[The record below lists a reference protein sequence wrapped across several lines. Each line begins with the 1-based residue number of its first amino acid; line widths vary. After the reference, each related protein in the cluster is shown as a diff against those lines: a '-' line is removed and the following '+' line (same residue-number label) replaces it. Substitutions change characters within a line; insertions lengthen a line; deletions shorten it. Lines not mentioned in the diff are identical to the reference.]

1 MKKLRIILHCNK
13 LFYLLCIM
21 TIILT
26 LVRIEFDIESCYNLK
41 TKEIIGK
48 VLEYDVD
55 GNYLKLTINAKEKL
69 IGRYYFKTK
78 QEKIFFINNV
88 DIYDT
93 LRLNGTLEEA
103 ENSKDIYSFD
113 YKKYLKGQNINYII
127 KIDKITLITKE
138 KSSLQKVKCLLLKRN
153 SNPYIKALIFG
164 NNKSISKDVM
174 LSYQE
179 LGISHLFAISGMH
192 IGVLTL
198 AISKL
203 LKKLKLKEMP
213 IFIST
218 SGFLLFYLFITGISP
233 SILRAIFF
241 YMLFSLNKIYNLN
254 IKGTNVFI
262 LIFST
267 SLLINPYYIHE
278 VSFLYSY
285 AISFSLL
292 LLNNKINYDSYFK
305 NLLLTSLISFI
316 VSLPITIYFFN
327 QINFFSVFYNLLF
340 VPLISLVIFP
350 LSIITYIL
358 PFIEPVFTFFIT
370 LLEFIALKLN
380 LISFPK
386 LIFPS
391 LPRYY
396 YILYIIG
403 EIIFISYF
411 YNRKRFKW
419 LPIFLLLS
427 FNYFYPVVFNQNY
440 LMFLDV
446 GQGDSILV
454 HSKNKTMLV
463 DTGGVVNYSKEKWQ
477 QRKNKNT
484 LTDYVIIP
492 TLKKMGIRKIN
503 EIVITHGDYDHMGEL
518 ANIIKKYR
526 VEDIYLNQGNFNSLE
541 RGIIKEYKNIYQI
554 REKEKIKVGNINIIQ
569 INKEFSDENDSSS
582 VLLMYYK
589 NKKILLTGDAS
600 KKTEEY
606 ILGKYN
612 IGKIDVLKVG
622 HHGSKTSTSEELLK
636 ELQPGLAIISCGK
649 NNRFNHPNKETID
662 KLKEYK
668 IKYLRTDISGTIKI
682 ELD

>member
-13 LFYLLCIM
+13 LFYLLCII

-26 LVRIEFDIESCYNLK
+26 LVRIEFDIESCYSLK

-138 KSSLQKVKCLLLKRN
+138 KSILQKVKCLLLKRN

-203 LKKLKLKEMP
+203 LKKLKLKEIP

-241 YMLFSLNKIYNLN
+241 YMLFRLNKIYNLD

-305 NLLLTSLISFI
+305 NLFLTSLISFI

-327 QINFFSVFYNLLF
+327 QINFLSVFYNLLF

-411 YNRKRFKW
+411 YNRKRSKL

-541 RGIIKEYKNIYQI
+541 RDIIKEYKNIYQI

-649 NNRFNHPNKETID
+649 NNRFNHPHKETID

>member
-1 MKKLRIILHCNK
+1 
-13 LFYLLCIM
+13 M

-203 LKKLKLKEMP
+203 LKILNFKEIP

-241 YMLFSLNKIYNLN
+241 YMLFSLNKIYNLD

-350 LSIITYIL
+350 LSIITYII
-358 PFIEPVFTFFIT
+358 PFIEPVFTFFVT

-380 LISFPK
+380 LISFSK

-569 INKEFSDENDSSS
+569 INEEFSDENDSSS

-649 NNRFNHPNKETID
+649 NNRFNHPHKETID

>member
-569 INKEFSDENDSSS
+569 INKEFSDDNDSSS

>member
-13 LFYLLCIM
+13 LFYLLCII

-26 LVRIEFDIESCYNLK
+26 LVRIEFDIESCYSLK

-138 KSSLQKVKCLLLKRN
+138 KSILQKVKCLLLKRN

-350 LSIITYIL
+350 LSIIMYII
-358 PFIEPVFTFFIT
+358 PFIEPVFTFF
-370 LLEFIALKLN
+370 
-380 LISFPK
+380 
-386 LIFPS
+386 
-391 LPRYY
+391 
-396 YILYIIG
+396 
-403 EIIFISYF
+403 
-411 YNRKRFKW
+411 
-419 LPIFLLLS
+419 
-427 FNYFYPVVFNQNY
+427 
-440 LMFLDV
+440 
-446 GQGDSILV
+446 
-454 HSKNKTMLV
+454 
-463 DTGGVVNYSKEKWQ
+463 
-477 QRKNKNT
+477 
-484 LTDYVIIP
+484 VI
-492 TLKKMGIRKIN
+492 
-503 EIVITHGDYDHMGEL
+503 YC
-518 ANIIKKYR
+518 
-526 VEDIYLNQGNFNSLE
+526 F
-541 RGIIKEYKNIYQI
+541 
-554 REKEKIKVGNINIIQ
+554 KIKFDKFFEANLSI
-569 INKEFSDENDSSS
+569 ST
-582 VLLMYYK
+582 
-589 NKKILLTGDAS
+589 KILLYS
-600 KKTEEY
+600 IY
-606 ILGKYN
+606 YWRNYFHFIFL
-612 IGKIDVLKVG
+612 
-622 HHGSKTSTSEELLK
+622 
-636 ELQPGLAIISCGK
+636 
-649 NNRFNHPNKETID
+649 
-662 KLKEYK
+662 
-668 IKYLRTDISGTIKI
+668 
-682 ELD
+682 

>member
-26 LVRIEFDIESCYNLK
+26 LVRIELDIESCYNLK

-113 YKKYLKGQNINYII
+113 YKKYLKGRNINYII

-138 KSSLQKVKCLLLKRN
+138 KSILQKVKCLLLKRN

-350 LSIITYIL
+350 LSIIMYII
-358 PFIEPVFTFFIT
+358 PFIEPVFTFFVT

-380 LISFPK
+380 LISFSK

-541 RGIIKEYKNIYQI
+541 RDIIKEYKNIYQI

-649 NNRFNHPNKETID
+649 NNRFNHPHKETID

>member
-1 MKKLRIILHCNK
+1 
-13 LFYLLCIM
+13 M

-138 KSSLQKVKCLLLKRN
+138 KSILQKVKCLLLKRN

-203 LKKLKLKEMP
+203 LKKLKLKEIP

-241 YMLFSLNKIYNLN
+241 YMLFRLNKIYNLD

-327 QINFFSVFYNLLF
+327 QINFLSVFYNLLF

-358 PFIEPVFTFFIT
+358 PFIEPVFTFFVT

-380 LISFPK
+380 LISFSK

-463 DTGGVVNYSKEKWQ
+463 DTGGVVNHSKEKWQ

-541 RGIIKEYKNIYQI
+541 RGIIKKYKNIYQI

-636 ELQPGLAIISCGK
+636 ELQPSLAIISCGK
-649 NNRFNHPNKETID
+649 NNRFNHPHKETID

>member
-13 LFYLLCIM
+13 LFYLLCII

-127 KIDKITLITKE
+127 KIDKVTLITKE
-138 KSSLQKVKCLLLKRN
+138 KSILQKVKCLLLKRN

-203 LKKLKLKEMP
+203 LKILNFKKIP

-350 LSIITYIL
+350 LSIIMYII
-358 PFIEPVFTFFIT
+358 PFIEPVFTFFVT

-380 LISFPK
+380 LISFSK

-649 NNRFNHPNKETID
+649 NNRFNHPHKETIY

>member
-1 MKKLRIILHCNK
+1 
-13 LFYLLCIM
+13 M

-26 LVRIEFDIESCYNLK
+26 LVRIELDIESCYNLK

-113 YKKYLKGQNINYII
+113 YKKYLKGRNINYII

-138 KSSLQKVKCLLLKRN
+138 KSILQKVKCLLLKRN

-350 LSIITYIL
+350 LSIIMYII
-358 PFIEPVFTFFIT
+358 PFIEPVFTFFVT

-380 LISFPK
+380 LISFSK

-541 RGIIKEYKNIYQI
+541 RDIIKEYKNIYQI

-649 NNRFNHPNKETID
+649 NNRFNHPHKETID

>member
-1 MKKLRIILHCNK
+1 
-13 LFYLLCIM
+13 M

-113 YKKYLKGQNINYII
+113 YKKYLKGQNINCII

-138 KSSLQKVKCLLLKRN
+138 KSILQKVKCLLLKRN

-203 LKKLKLKEMP
+203 LKILNFKEIP
-213 IFIST
+213 IFIFT

-241 YMLFSLNKIYNLN
+241 YMLFSLNKIYNLD

-350 LSIITYIL
+350 LSIITYII
-358 PFIEPVFTFFIT
+358 PFIEPVFTFFVT

-380 LISFPK
+380 LISFSK

-477 QRKNKNT
+477 KRKNKNT

-541 RGIIKEYKNIYQI
+541 KSVIKEYKNIYQI

-649 NNRFNHPNKETID
+649 NNRFNHPHKETID